1 MKKLKGI
8 VTAIPTLMDADL
20 VVREDWMTQLIE
32 FIIEG
37 GVDGLYP
44 CGTTGEMLY
53 LTKEER
59 KLIAKV
65 VVDTKNRVKPEIV
78 TYIHVGAAIPS
89 DTVELALHAHSIGAD
104 GVGVVTPWYHR
115 IDDEALYQYFDLV
128 FSQLPKDFPLYVYN
142 IPQLSGNDLKPETIA
157 RLKQKYANLIG
168 VKYSYSDFN
177 RLKEYISLDGIEV
190 LVGPDVQ
197 MIESMLIGAKGTVSG
212 LSSVYPEIFR
222 EMNAL
227 FNNKEYEEAV
237 NLEVYAYKL
246 GCIMNHGGN
255 LSKFKAALEMRG
267 LPKSI
272 VKPPLRNMTNI
283 EAEEFISTLKEWE
296 NSVRKIL
303 PLK

>member
-1 MKKLKGI
+1 MSIISLK
-8 VTAIPTLMDADL
+8 
-20 VVREDWMTQLIE
+20 
-32 FIIEG
+32 
-37 GVDGLYP
+37 
-44 CGTTGEMLY
+44 
-53 LTKEER
+53 
-59 KLIAKV
+59 
-65 VVDTKNRVKPEIV
+65 
-78 TYIHVGAAIPS
+78 
-89 DTVELALHAHSIGAD
+89 
-104 GVGVVTPWYHR
+104 
-115 IDDEALYQYFDLV
+115 
-128 FSQLPKDFPLYVYN
+128 
-142 IPQLSGNDLKPETIA
+142 LSGNDLKPETIA

-296 NSVRKIL
+296 NSVKKNSALEIVKEEMINRSL
-303 PLK
+303 LKEVGYEKR

>member
-89 DTVELALHAHSIGAD
+89 DTVELALHAHSIG
-104 GVGVVTPWYHR
+104 G
-115 IDDEALYQYFDLV
+115 
-128 FSQLPKDFPLYVYN
+128 
-142 IPQLSGNDLKPETIA
+142 
-157 RLKQKYANLIG
+157 
-168 VKYSYSDFN
+168 
-177 RLKEYISLDGIEV
+177 
-190 LVGPDVQ
+190 
-197 MIESMLIGAKGTVSG
+197 
-212 LSSVYPEIFR
+212 
-222 EMNAL
+222 
-227 FNNKEYEEAV
+227 
-237 NLEVYAYKL
+237 
-246 GCIMNHGGN
+246 
-255 LSKFKAALEMRG
+255 
-267 LPKSI
+267 
-272 VKPPLRNMTNI
+272 
-283 EAEEFISTLKEWE
+283 
-296 NSVRKIL
+296 
-303 PLK
+303 